1 MDSSKK
7 TFIDLFA
14 GIGGFHLALSQL
26 GMKAV
31 FASEIDKH
39 ARQTYAANH
48 HIEPES
54 FNEDIRSLNPYD
66 VPDHDILC
74 AGFPCQPFSQAGHKK
89 GFEDGKDSE
98 RGNLFFSIV
107 DILEAKR
114 PKAFILENVRG
125 LVNHDNGNT
134 FKVIQEHLIE
144 LNYSISFEVLKASSY
159 GKPQH
164 RPRIYIV
171 GFNKDLVDTT
181 TPFEFPRPIPLETTM
196 SDIWEGDCEREI
208 GFTLR
213 VGGRGSSI
221 DDRRNWDSY
230 RVNGEVK
237 QLTPKE
243 GRRMMGFPDSFILP
257 NSITQAMK
265 QLGNSVCVDVVRHIG
280 QSVSNYL
287 DENAKEMQMP
297 ERRFNRGE
305 WSELYVFLKLLLT
318 PELPFLNASKQEL
331 DESTIVFNVKHNGT
345 QHSYDILGATLNI
358 VDSNSNVIKSLP
370 ISSLINNN
378 SVDNFLEE
386 IKRGVGRAFPIPSA
400 DEILNNLLVS
410 NFKGSSYSKGDIQL
424 SFNYSGVPYLNSSI
438 GIKSEVG
445 GAPTLLNA
453 SSATNFI
460 FEISG
465 YNGDLDDINS
475 IDTRAKA
482 KDRVKYILNNGYGLK
497 FVRCEQEVH
506 ENNLRLVDSHM
517 PEILANIL
525 VKYYSG
531 QGSNLTEL
539 VDDHQ
544 QLVRVMD
551 YLKSVLLGMFSTTPW
566 SGYYSSEG
574 SILTKETGELGLYH
588 VIKDQ
593 IMKEYLVQNTKLDT
607 PSLSRHRFGNAYFEN
622 GKFYIKLNLQVRM
635 K

>member
-1 MDSSKK
+1 MDSSKR

-26 GMKAV
+26 GMEAV

-39 ARQTYAANH
+39 ARETYTANH
-48 HIEPES
+48 DIDPNF
-54 FNEDIRSLNPYD
+54 FNDDIRSLNPYE
-66 VPDHDILC
+66 VPNHDILC

-107 DILEAKR
+107 DILEAKK

-134 FKVIQEHLIE
+134 FKVIQEHLTE
-144 LNYSISFEVLKASSY
+144 LNYDISFEVLKASSY

-181 TPFEFPRPIPLETTM
+181 TPFCFPKPIPLETTM
-196 SDIWEGDCEREI
+196 SDIWEGECERKI

-243 GRRMMGFPDSFILP
+243 GRRMMGFPDSFVLP
-257 NSITQAMK
+257 KTITQAMK

-280 QSVSNYL
+280 QSVSDYL
-287 DENAKEMQMP
+287 DENTKEKQMS

-305 WSELYVFLKLLLT
+305 WSELYAFLKLLLT
-318 PELPFLNASKQEL
+318 PELPFLNASKQKL
-331 DESTIVFNVKHNGT
+331 DESVIVLNVKHNNT
-345 QHSYDILGATLNI
+345 QHSYDIL
-358 VDSNSNVIKSLP
+358 DSTIQIIDQNKVVIKSLP
-370 ISSLINNN
+370 VNGLINHHTV
-378 SVDNFLEE
+378 SHFLEE
-386 IKRGVGRAFPIPSA
+386 IKAGVGSAFPIPSA
-400 DEILNNLLVS
+400 DEVLNNLLVS
-410 NFKGSSYSKGDIQL
+410 NFKGSSSSKGDIQL
-424 SFNYSGVPYLNSSI
+424 SFRFSGAQYLNNAL

-465 YNGDLDDINS
+465 YNGSLDDINS
-475 IDTRAKA
+475 IATKAKA
-482 KDRVKYILNNGYGLK
+482 KDRIKYILNNGCELK
-497 FVRCEQEVH
+497 FVRCEQEIH
-506 ENNLRLVDSHM
+506 ERNLRLVDSNM
-517 PEILANIL
+517 PEILAEML

-531 QGSNLTEL
+531 QGSNLTDL
-539 VDDHQ
+539 LDDHQ

-551 YLKSVLLGMFSTTPW
+551 YLKSVLLGMFSITPW
-566 SGYYSSEG
+566 DGYYSSEG
-574 SILTKETGELGLYH
+574 SILTRETGELGLYH

-622 GKFYIKLNLQVRM
+622 GKFYIKLNLQIRM